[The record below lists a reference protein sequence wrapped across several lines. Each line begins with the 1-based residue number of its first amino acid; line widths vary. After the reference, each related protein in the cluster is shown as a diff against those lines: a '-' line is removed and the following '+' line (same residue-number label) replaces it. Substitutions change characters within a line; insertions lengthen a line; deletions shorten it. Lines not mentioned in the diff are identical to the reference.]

1 MPPPYKHK
9 TNRPTEV
16 KMKLLLS
23 GVAKLL
29 FGALLIGA
37 MLFLPAWT
45 VNYFGAWLFI
55 GVLFVPMIIMGGVLL
70 FRSPDLL
77 ARRLD
82 GKEKAKTQKG
92 VVALSGLMFPVGF
105 VISALDFRFGW
116 SGVRASTQII
126 AALIFLFGYGL
137 YAEVMRENAYLSR
150 TVKVEQGQTVI
161 STGLY
166 GVVRHPMYLA
176 TLFMFLS
183 IPLILG
189 SLWGVIPFLLY
200 PAIIVVRILD
210 EEKLLTAEL
219 SGYDD
224 YRKKVKFR
232 LIPFIW

>member
-1 MPPPYKHK
+1 M
-9 TNRPTEV
+9 R
-16 KMKLLLS
+16 LLLS
-23 GVAKLL
+23 GITKLL

-77 ARRLD
+77 KRRLD

-92 VVALSGLMFPVGF
+92 VVALSGLMFPIGF
-105 VISALDFRFGW
+105 VISALDFRFDW
-116 SGVRASTQII
+116 SSIHTSTQIV
-126 AALIFLFGYGL
+126 AAIIFLFGYGL
-137 YAEVMRENAYLSR
+137 YAEVMRENVYLSR
-150 TVKVEQGQTVI
+150 TVKVEEGQSLV

-166 GVVRHPMYLA
+166 GVIRHPMYLS

-219 SGYDD
+219 SGYED
-224 YRKKVKFR
+224 YKKRVKYR

>member
-1 MPPPYKHK
+1 
-9 TNRPTEV
+9 
-16 KMKLLLS
+16 MKLLFS
-23 GVAKLL
+23 GVSKLL

-55 GVLFVPMIIMGGVLL
+55 GVLFIPMIIMGCVLIL
-70 FRSPDLL
+70 RSPDLL

-92 VVALSGLMFPVGF
+92 VVALSGLMFPIGF
-105 VISALDFRFGW
+105 VVSALDFRFGW
-116 SGVRASTQII
+116 SSVRMSTQII
-126 AALIFLFGYGL
+126 AAVLFLFGYGL

-150 TVKVEQGQTVI
+150 TIKVEDGQTVI

-183 IPLILG
+183 IPWILG
-189 SLWGVIPFLLY
+189 SIWGVIPFLLY

-219 SGYDD
+219 SGYED
-224 YRKKVKFR
+224 YKKRVKFR
-232 LIPFIW
+232 LIPFVW